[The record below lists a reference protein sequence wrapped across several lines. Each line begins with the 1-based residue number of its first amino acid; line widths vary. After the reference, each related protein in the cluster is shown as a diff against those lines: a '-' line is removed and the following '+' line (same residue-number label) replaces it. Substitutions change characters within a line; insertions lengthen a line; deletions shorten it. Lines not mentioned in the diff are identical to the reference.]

1 MRSHNANSLQSQ
13 KFRIMKYGHR
23 LYSQKDETEITP
35 KINVLKSKMFGN
47 KMSCSIIQQNSVR
60 YEGDG

>member
-1 MRSHNANSLQSQ
+1 
-13 KFRIMKYGHR
+13 MKYGHR